1 MSKWLKGK
9 MKHSLQVENPALRK
23 LLQQKQAKT
32 KSNEEFLNEHIEVIE
47 KRDVSSKTWIIILV
61 VLFLVVF
68 IYENLDHI
76 RKPAQPSSVV
86 SEEVPGA
93 QTSISRKTPAPV
105 ATRFYQ
111 AISRGDLNQ
120 VRQHLNEL
128 APGEINTA
136 IGGMT
141 PVMKAASVGN
151 PELVELLITHGA
163 DPNKRGSH
171 QRTALQYAAEKNRL
185 AAAKILLKHGADID
199 GTDNTQLSPLTMAA
213 DRGYHD
219 FAMFLID
226 KGADV
231 NVQHTQGWTALIDA
245 ARNGDLV
252 LVRRLVEAGADL
264 QLRDKHG
271 RNALDYARNN
281 NHQAVEAYLL
291 EQYEK

>member
-1 MSKWLKGK
+1 MSDWLKDK
-9 MKHSLQVENPALRK
+9 RIHSLKFRNPALRK
-23 LLQQKQAKT
+23 ILQKKQAET
-32 KSNEEFLNEHIEVIE
+32 KSSEEFLHEHIAVVE
-47 KRDVSSKTWIIILV
+47 KRDASSKTWIVVLV
-61 VLFLVVF
+61 VLFLIVF

-76 RKPAQPSSVV
+76 RKPAQPSSVL
-86 SEEVPGA
+86 SEQVPEM
-93 QTSISRKTPAPV
+93 QPSISKKTPAPL
-105 ATRFYQ
+105 AMRFYQ
-111 AISRGDLNQ
+111 AVSRGDINQ
-120 VRQHLNEL
+120 VRQYLNEL
-128 APGEINTA
+128 KPGEINTV

-141 PVMKAASVGN
+141 PVMKAASTGN
-151 PELVELLITHGA
+151 PELVELLINHGA
-163 DPNKRGSH
+163 DPDKRGSH

-185 AAAKILLKHGADID
+185 DAAKVLLKHGADIN
-199 GTDNTQLSPLTMAA
+199 GTDNTRLSPLTMAA

-231 NVQHTQGWTALIDA
+231 NIQHTQGWTALIDA
-245 ARNGDLV
+245 VRNGDLV

-264 QLRDKHG
+264 QLRDQHG